1 VRKLA
6 ALIVAVPV
14 AAFAQE
20 SLPAPQQDAGTA
32 PARPPAAAGAPVSP
46 APPAP
51 APTSAEPAAAAAAP
65 AAVPAAVPGPP
76 PPPQYPPPPQQAPPA
91 YAPGLP
97 PPPAPPEKERGNWY
111 IGFGLGGGDGA
122 LTPRGG
128 LAAALGKD
136 RLRFSGDKGSFN
148 FRIGATASPK
158 LLLGLDTGAVVA
170 SDDRVALGGATY
182 KATSSLTYYDAAFMF
197 FPWERGLFLRGGVGL
212 SSASFILEG
221 GGTKTEVS
229 ANGLNVL
236 GGVGYAFWLGRS
248 FNLTLNLDGQ
258 RHAFDTVDLGGAT
271 SWSAWLGLDWY

>member
-1 VRKLA
+1 MRRLA
-6 ALIVAVPV
+6 ALIVAVPI

-20 SLPAPQQDAGTA
+20 SVPAPQQADTA
-32 PARPPAAAGAPVSP
+32 PAPPPSASTAP
-46 APPAP
+46 ATPAP
-51 APTSAEPAAAAAAP
+51 AAPAPIPADPAA
-65 AAVPAAVPGPP
+65 AAVPAADPAPQ
-76 PPPQYPPPPQQAPPA
+76 PPPQFPPPPQQAPPA
-91 YAPGLP
+91 YAPGQP
-97 PPPAPPEKERGNWY
+97 RPPAPAEKERGNWY
-111 IGFGLGGGDGA
+111 IGFGLGGGDGT

-128 LAAALGKD
+128 LATAMGTGS
-136 RLRFSGDKGSFN
+136 LRFSGDKGSFN

-170 SDDRVALGGATY
+170 SDDRVALGGTTY
-182 KATSSLTYYDAAFMF
+182 KASSSLTYYDAAFMF

-212 SSASFILEG
+212 SSASFTLEG

-236 GGVGYAFWLGRS
+236 GGIGYAFWLGRS

-271 SWSAWLGLDWY
+271 SWSAWLGFDWY